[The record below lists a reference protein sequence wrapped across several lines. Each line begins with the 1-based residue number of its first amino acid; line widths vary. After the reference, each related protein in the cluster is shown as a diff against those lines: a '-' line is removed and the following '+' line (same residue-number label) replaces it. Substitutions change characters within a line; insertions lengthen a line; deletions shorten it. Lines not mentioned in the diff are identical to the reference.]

1 MLQPIIGRERELGR
15 LRAALDDA
23 TPSASAIVLRA
34 PAGAGKT
41 TLWAAA
47 VSFAVERRRRI
58 LEARPSAAEA
68 RLSYSALA
76 DLFASTP
83 GAAWGQLPSPQ
94 RRALEIALLRVEPRG
109 EDAEPAAIALGVA
122 GLLRALAAGDDPLV
136 IAIDDAQWLDRPSSA
151 ALAHALR
158 RLGDAP
164 IRLIASARADP
175 GQELPDVLDAV
186 TDWRRDE
193 IAVGPMSVGGIYEL
207 LRQRA
212 GIRLPRPTLLRV
224 HEVSGGNPFFALEI
238 GRAIAE
244 GGLEPGS
251 PLPLPHSLD
260 EAARSRLRH
269 LSPVARQVLLTSA
282 ALADPLVRVVLAAA
296 DDEGRAM
303 GGLDEAAN
311 DGIVT
316 LVADRVHFA
325 HPLLASAAYGMASPF
340 ARRRVHVRL
349 SELARDP
356 EERAHHVA
364 LASSAPSER
373 VAAILDRGADR
384 ARLRGAPGAAAELSE
399 RALAL
404 TPPERGR
411 ARHVRRLRAARDHFE
426 AGDPARAT
434 RLLTA
439 ALPTAASLAT
449 GETASGREDRADLLV
464 GLAEIRVQAAG
475 VAEALELYGQA
486 LSLSVDEHLR
496 ARIHADLGS
505 AFADAFSI
513 KQARE
518 HAAEAV
524 ESAERGGDRA
534 LLGRA
539 LAVAAYVAVIMAAD
553 DADDLLARA
562 IALEVP
568 TGAPRHR
575 RPARFVAAIRALY
588 EDRIDDARLG
598 LNALV
603 AGAEAAGAPTT
614 QTFLSY
620 LSLVERRAGRF
631 ELALGLADSAHEIAL
646 QTGRESTRPLA
657 LHLRAQALAHLGD
670 AVGVR
675 AAAEQVEKLAS
686 TTGQEYRL
694 GLVDRG
700 TLGFLELSLGN
711 PEAAAGHL
719 DESADLLDASGS
731 GEPSLFTFVP
741 DAIEA
746 AVELGRLDRAE
757 LLLTRL
763 EKPATLLGRGWA
775 LLAAARC
782 HGLIETARG
791 NHILAEAAFA
801 RSIEIHDH
809 LPSRRPF
816 ELGRTLLALGVLQR
830 RRHEKRLARETL
842 GAARLL
848 FVEVGARLWLAKA
861 DAEIARI
868 GGRRAR
874 STGLSATERRI
885 ADLVVAGQT
894 NKEIATSLA
903 ISPKTVAWNLSKVY
917 LKFGVR
923 SRTELASHLRQAGP
937 TPGR

>member
-47 VSFAVERRRRI
+47 VSFADERRWRV

-83 GAAWGQLPSPQ
+83 GVAWDQLPSPQ

-186 TDWRRDE
+186 ADWRREE
-193 IAVGPMSVGGIYEL
+193 IAVGPLSVGGIYEL

-212 GIRLPRPTLLRV
+212 GVRLPRPALLRV
-224 HEVSGGNPFFALEI
+224 HDVSGGNPFFALEI

-244 GGLEPGS
+244 GDLEPGS

-260 EAARSRLRH
+260 EAARLRLRD

-296 DDEGRAM
+296 DDQGRAM
-303 GGLDEAAN
+303 SGLDEAAN

-316 LVADRVHFA
+316 LLADRVHFA

-404 TPPERGR
+404 TPPERAR
-411 ARHVRRLRAARDHFE
+411 ACHVRRLRAARDHFE

-439 ALPTAASLAT
+439 ASLAA
-449 GETASGREDRADLLV
+449 GETASGGEARAEILV

-513 KQARE
+513 QQARE

-524 ESAERGGDRA
+524 ESAERSGDRA

-539 LAVAAYVAVIMAAD
+539 LAVAAYVAVITAAD
-553 DADDLLARA
+553 DAGDLLARA
-562 IALEVP
+562 IALELP
-568 TGAPRHR
+568 ADAPRHR

-631 ELALGLADSAHEIAL
+631 ELALGFADSAHEIAL

-670 AVGVR
+670 VVGVR
-675 AAAEQVEKLAS
+675 AAAEQVEELAS

-711 PEAAAGHL
+711 PEAAACHL
-719 DESADLLDASGS
+719 DESADLLDAIGS

-763 EKPATLLGRGWA
+763 EKPAALLGRGWA

-842 GAARLL
+842 DAARVL

-885 ADLVVAGQT
+885 ADLVFAGQT

-917 LKFGVR
+917 LKLGVR
-923 SRTELASHLRQAGP
+923 SRTELASHLRQPGP
-937 TPGR
+937 TPAR

>member
-1 MLQPIIGRERELGR
+1 MLEPIIGRESELGR
-15 LRAALDDA
+15 LRAALEDV

-47 VSFAVERRRRI
+47 VSFAVERRRCV

-83 GAAWGQLPSPQ
+83 VAAWVELPTPQ

-122 GLLRALAAGDDPLV
+122 GLLRAMAAADGPLV

-175 GQELPDVLDAV
+175 GAELPDVLDAV

-193 IAVGPMSVGGIYEL
+193 IEIGPLSVGGIYEL
-207 LRQRA
+207 LRQRT

-238 GRAIAE
+238 GRSIAD

-251 PLPLPHSLD
+251 PLPIPHSLD

-269 LSPVARQVLLTSA
+269 LSPAARQVLLTSA
-282 ALADPLVRVVLAAA
+282 AIADPLVRVVLAAA
-296 DDEGRAM
+296 DDESQAM
-303 GGLDEAAN
+303 DGLDEAALA
-311 DGIVT
+311 GIVS

-325 HPLLASAAYGMASPF
+325 HPLLASAAYGLASPF

-373 VAAILDRGADR
+373 VAAILDRGAAR
-384 ARLRGAPGAAAELSE
+384 ARSRGAPGAAAELSE

-404 TPPERGR
+404 TPPDRDR

-439 ALPTAASLAT
+439 ALPTDAPLPS
-449 GETASGREDRADLLV
+449 GETASRREQRAEILV
-464 GLAEIRVQAAG
+464 GLAEIRAQAAG
-475 VAEALELYGQA
+475 IAGALELYEQA
-486 LSLSVDEHLR
+486 LSLSVDEQLR
-496 ARIHADLGS
+496 PRMHADLAS
-505 AFADAFSI
+505 AFADAFSLA
-513 KQARE
+513 KARE
-518 HAAEAV
+518 HATQAV
-524 ESAERGGDRA
+524 ESAERSGGRD

-539 LAVAAYVAVIMAAD
+539 VAVAAYVAVITAAD
-553 DADDLLARA
+553 DATDLLARA
-562 IALEVP
+562 IALEAP
-568 TGAPRHR
+568 ADAPRHR

-588 EDRIDDARLG
+588 EDRIDDARRG
-598 LNALV
+598 LNLLV

-614 QTFLSY
+614 QSFLSY
-620 LSLVERRAGRF
+620 LSLVECRAGRF
-631 ELALGLADSAHEIAL
+631 ELARELADAANEIAL

-670 AVGVR
+670 AAGVR
-675 AAAEQVEKLAS
+675 AAAQEVEALAS
-686 TTGQEYRL
+686 RTGQEYRL

-719 DESADLLDASGS
+719 DESADLLEAIGS
-731 GEPSLFTFVP
+731 GEPNLFTFVP

-757 LLLTRL
+757 HLLARL
-763 EKPATLLGRGWA
+763 EEPAARLGRGWA
-775 LLAAARC
+775 LLSAARC

-791 NHILAEAAFA
+791 DYVRAELAFR
-801 RSIEIHDH
+801 RSIAFHDR
-809 LPSRRPF
+809 LPSPRPF
-816 ELGRTLLALGVLQR
+816 ELGRTLLGLGVLQR

-848 FVEVGARLWLAKA
+848 FVEVGARLWLGKA

-868 GGRRAR
+868 GGRPAT

-885 ADLVVAGQT
+885 ADLVVAGQS

-917 LKFGVR
+917 LKLGVR
-923 SRTELASHLRQAGP
+923 SRTELASHLRQMDP
-937 TPGR
+937 TRGR